1 MPDSL
6 HLTHFNNAKSPV
18 PQIGL
23 RGSHEKNGKS
33 AVLRFS
39 KSGFPAFNYLS
50 GLIYFKMGK
59 FRIAILGGGNIG
71 TSLAKGLIRSKQF
84 TVDKIV
90 LTEKRESRISFL
102 KKNGFNVSDDNIKA
116 VADVEIIVM
125 AVKPQQFESLVEEV
139 KNNITSRHILIS
151 TITGV
156 SHKDIQSVFGSVPN
170 VRIMPNTALEIC
182 ESMTCMSFKNMKPG
196 QEEIIT
202 SLFDNMGKTLV
213 IPEEL
218 MGAATVVGACGIA
231 FALRFMRAM
240 SQGGIEIGFNS
251 EISQLIT
258 AQTVKGAA
266 RLILETSN
274 HPESEI
280 DKVTTPQ
287 GITISG
293 LNEMEHQGLSSAVIR
308 GLTTSFNKLENMASK
323 SGK

>member
-1 MPDSL
+1 MQKAPFRRLAYGAAMKRMVKVQSCA
-6 HLTHFNNAKSPV
+6 FP
-18 PQIGL
+18 
-23 RGSHEKNGKS
+23 
-33 AVLRFS
+33 

-50 GLIYFKMGK
+50 GLISFEMGIFK
-59 FRIAILGGGNIG
+59 IAILGGGNIG

-90 LTEKRESRISFL
+90 LTEKRESRLSFL

-139 KNNITSRHILIS
+139 KNNINSRHILIS

>member
-1 MPDSL
+1 MEKVLS
-6 HLTHFNNAKSPV
+6 
-18 PQIGL
+18 
-23 RGSHEKNGKS
+23 GS
-33 AVLRFS
+33 FP

-50 GLIYFKMGK
+50 ALISFEMGK
-59 FRIAILGGGNIG
+59 FKIAIIGGGNIG
-71 TSLAKGLIRSKQF
+71 TSLATGLIRSKQF

-90 LTEKRESRISFL
+90 LTEKRESRLTFL
-102 KKNGFNVSDDNIKA
+102 KKNGFNVSHDNIKA
-116 VADVEIIVM
+116 VADAEIIVM
-125 AVKPQQFESLVEEV
+125 AVKPQQFEALAEEV
-139 KNNITSRHILIS
+139 KSNINSGHILIS

-156 SHKDIQSVFGSVPN
+156 SHKDIQFKFGSVPN

-182 ESMTCMSFKNMKPG
+182 ESMTCLSFSNMKPG
-196 QEEIIT
+196 QEETIT
-202 SLFDNMGKTLV
+202 SLFDKMGKTLV

-251 EISQLIT
+251 EISQIIT

-266 RLILETSN
+266 RLILETTN

-308 GLTTSFNKLENMASK
+308 GLTTSFNKLEKMASK
-323 SGK
+323 SFNSLAT